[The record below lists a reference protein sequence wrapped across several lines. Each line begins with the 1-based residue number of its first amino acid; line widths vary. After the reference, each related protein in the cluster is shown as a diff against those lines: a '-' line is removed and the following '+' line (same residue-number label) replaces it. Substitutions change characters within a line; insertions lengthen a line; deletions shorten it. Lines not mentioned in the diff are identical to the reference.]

1 MKEIK
6 VLGSGCANCNATVK
20 LIEETAKE
28 KCVDINLVKITDMA
42 EILGFGVMSTPGVI
56 VDGKLVHS
64 GGVPSKGMAEGW
76 LSDGSEAGASCCG
89 CCGGKG

>member
-1 MKEIK
+1 MKQIK

-28 KCVDINLVKITDMA
+28 KCVDIHLEKITDMA

-56 VDGKLVHS
+56 VDGKLVFS
-64 GGVPSKGMAEGW
+64 GGVPRSSMVEGW
-76 LSDGSEAGASCCG
+76 LADGSASCCG